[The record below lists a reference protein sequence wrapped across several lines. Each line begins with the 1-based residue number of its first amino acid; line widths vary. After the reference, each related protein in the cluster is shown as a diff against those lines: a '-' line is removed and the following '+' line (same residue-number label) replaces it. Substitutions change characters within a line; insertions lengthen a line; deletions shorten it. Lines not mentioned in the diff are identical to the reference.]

1 MSFLISLKEVNSL
14 YNQEF
19 LKYNKFISDSF
30 PKSVISE
37 QKELEKI
44 YNLLYQDM
52 LLIDFASLHDLKITD
67 ERKQFY
73 NDFTNIIL
81 RILYHLPLKDIYVNR
96 ILTRTLAE
104 CTAKITLTYFSE
116 ITDIQQMSMKLIK
129 EELKKKGVHVKYKD
143 FYETITSF
151 FGEYSTDVHGRNIST
166 HYDNSYLYQLL
177 NTDSTFFINDLIKIH
192 EKLNKGIISCFSE
205 QIEYDKSTANIAKF
219 SSILEMIL

>member
-1 MSFLISLKEVNSL
+1 MYK
-14 YNQEF
+14 QEF
-19 LKYNKFISDSF
+19 IKYKEFITDSF
-30 PKSVISE
+30 PKSSILEE
-37 QKELEKI
+37 QELEKVHKF
-44 YNLLYQDM
+44 LFQDM
-52 LLIDFASLHDLKITD
+52 LLIDFANRYDLEITD

-73 NDFTNIIL
+73 NDFMNIIL

-116 ITDIQQMSMKLIK
+116 VSDIKKMSMKQIK
-129 EELKKKGVHVKYKD
+129 EELAKKGVNVRHQD

-166 HYDNSYLYQLL
+166 AYDNSYLYQLI
-177 NTDSTFFINDLIKIH
+177 NTDNSTFISELIKIH

-205 QIEYDKSTANIAKF
+205 QINFDEST
-219 SSILEMIL
+219 SSVASFHRILET